1 MRWKCSML
9 IIGAMLLSGLAAGCV
24 SETATPDPTS
34 LPEPTVTSTATS
46 TETPTST
53 PSPTQTPTETS
64 TPTPEPSEPPAP
76 TETPTSVP
84 EPDEAAP
91 AAPDTVL
98 RVPTPT
104 PEPSP
109 TPDSDVTTEVK
120 SVWYCE
126 QQGDGSYQWYE
137 VKVTY
142 YQGTPVAETVL
153 SGPYT
158 GGWQPNC
165 PGVVTAIPLDVSPS
179 GDESI
184 GGGGGSS
191 GGDGDNENSGDD
203 GSGNSN
209 DDDEKPGDFP
219 EG

>member
-1 MRWKCSML
+1 MRRKCAIL
-9 IIGAMLLSGLAAGCV
+9 IGAMLLSGLAAGCV
-24 SETATPDPTS
+24 TGSDSANPTSTPEPSSTLTETATP
-34 LPEPTVTSTATS
+34 TSTATA
-46 TETPTST
+46 TET
-53 PSPTQTPTETS
+53 PSPTQTPTDTS
-64 TPTPEPSEPPAP
+64 TPEPSATPIP
-76 TETPTSVP
+76 TETPITAP

-91 AAPDTVL
+91 AASGAVL
-98 RVPTPT
+98 RAPTPT

-109 TPDSDVTTEVK
+109 TPDSDVTTEIK

-179 GDESI
+179 GDESS
-184 GGGGGSS
+184 GGGGSGES
-191 GGDGDNENSGDD
+191 GDNG
-203 GSGNSN
+203 GSEPPPPPP
-209 DDDEKPGDFP
+209 DPG
-219 EG
+219 GTGT